1 MRRLRQPFSGPSDF
15 RASLLMSDDRSTWI
29 RQSSQLALVTA
40 GFHVLQFLASAV
52 LWMIA
57 GSASLAAFGLD
68 AIVSA
73 FASFVLAI
81 RIHRSFET
89 LGDNWRSRG
98 AAIGYLVGA
107 AIALYLAV
115 SQLWWRHWSTGAVQG
130 DRSPLVLGIVLAAV
144 SMLVIPIVG
153 SYMKVLAVEL
163 RSQPLKAAA
172 IFTFGNSYLS
182 MVLLVALL
190 INAGMGFR
198 WGDAVGGLVMFPFLA
213 QKGLQILIDEGK
225 QEYVEE

>member
-1 MRRLRQPFSGPSDF
+1 MPDE
-15 RASLLMSDDRSTWI
+15 RSKWI
-29 RQSSQLALVTA
+29 RQYFLLALVTG
-40 GFHVLQFLASAV
+40 GFHFLQFLASGI
-52 LWMIA
+52 LWMIT
-57 GSASLAAFGLD
+57 GSAALAAFGLD

-73 FASFVLAI
+73 FAACVLATRI
-81 RIHRSFET
+81 RRSFDT
-89 LGDNWRSRG
+89 ISDNWRSRT
-98 AAIGYLVGA
+98 AAIGYLAGA
-107 AIALYLAV
+107 AIALGLSVA
-115 SQLWWRHWSTGAVQG
+115 QLWSRPWLAGQDNLRLFT
-130 DRSPLVLGIVLAAV
+130 VLGIVLATV

-153 SYMKVLAVEL
+153 SYMKLLAVEL

-190 INAGMGFR
+190 MNAGMGFR
-198 WGDAVGGLVMFPFLA
+198 WADAAGGLVMFPFLA

>member
-1 MRRLRQPFSGPSDF
+1 MA
-15 RASLLMSDDRSTWI
+15 ASNEERTTWI
-29 RQSSQLALVTA
+29 RHSFLFALVTA
-40 GFHVLQFLASAV
+40 GFHVLQFMASGA
-52 LWMIA
+52 LWSIT
-57 GSASLAAFGLD
+57 GSAALAVFGLD

-73 FASFVLAI
+73 FAATLLAI
-81 RIHRSFET
+81 RIQRSFET

-98 AAIGYLVGA
+98 VAVGYLVA
-107 AIALYLAV
+107 AALSLGV
-115 SQLWWRHWSTGAVQG
+115 SVYQLWTRRWSPP
-130 DRSPLVLGIVLAAV
+130 DFLILGIVLAAV

-153 SYMKVLAVEL
+153 SYLKVLAVEL

-190 INAGMGFR
+190 INSGMGLA

-225 QEYVEE
+225 QEYVED

>member
-1 MRRLRQPFSGPSDF
+1 MKDLLSHLR
-15 RASLLMSDDRSTWI
+15 AAC
-29 RQSSQLALVTA
+29 LATVALTV
-40 GFHVLQFLASAV
+40 VLCGLYPLAV
-52 LWMIA
+52 
-57 GSASLAAFGLD
+57 FGLD

>member
-1 MRRLRQPFSGPSDF
+1 MHRLRWRVRRTSHL
-15 RASLLMSDDRSTWI
+15 RAGILMQDDRATWI
-29 RQSSQLALVTA
+29 RQSLQLALVTA
-40 GFHVLQFLASAV
+40 GFHFLQFLAAAV
-52 LWMIA
+52 LWAITR
-57 GSASLAAFGLD
+57 SAALAAFGLD
-68 AIVSA
+68 AVVSA
-73 FASFVLAI
+73 YASLVLAT
-81 RIHRSFET
+81 RIHRSFDT

-98 AAIGYLVGA
+98 AAFGYLAGA
-107 AIALYLAV
+107 AIALFLSV
-115 SQLWWRHWSTGAVQG
+115 GQLWSARWSMGTI
-130 DRSPLVLGIVLAAV
+130 LGVVLAAV

-172 IFTFGNSYLS
+172 VFTFGNSYLS

-190 INAGMGFR
+190 INVGMGFR
-198 WGDAVGGLVMFPFLA
+198 WGDAAGGLVMFPFLA

>member
-1 MRRLRQPFSGPSDF
+1 MP
-15 RASLLMSDDRSTWI
+15 DDRATWI
-29 RQSSQLALVTA
+29 RHSFLFALIAA
-40 GFHVLQFLASAV
+40 GFHFLQFAGAGL
-52 LWMIA
+52 LWGLT
-57 GSASLAAFGLD
+57 GSAALAAFGLD
-68 AIVSA
+68 AVVSA
-73 FASFVLAI
+73 FAALLLAG
-81 RIHRSFET
+81 RIHRSFDT

-98 AAIGYLVGA
+98 VAIGYLA
-107 AIALYLAV
+107 ASALALILSVA
-115 SQLWWRHWSTGAVQG
+115 QLWSRQWSTGT
-130 DRSPLVLGIVLAAV
+130 LLGIILAAV

-190 INAGMGFR
+190 VNRGMGFR

-213 QKGLQILIDEGK
+213 QKGLQILIDEGN
-225 QEYVEE
+225 QEYVED

>member
-1 MRRLRQPFSGPSDF
+1 M
-15 RASLLMSDDRSTWI
+15 ADDRPTWI
-29 RQSSQLALVTA
+29 HQSFQLALVTA
-40 GFHVLQFLASAV
+40 GFHALQFLASAV
-52 LWMIA
+52 LWVIT
-57 GSASLAAFGLD
+57 GSAALAAFGLD
-68 AIVSA
+68 AAVSA
-73 FASFVLAI
+73 FAALVLAT

-89 LGDNWRSRG
+89 LGENWRSRI
-98 AAIGYLVGA
+98 AAFGYLAGA
-107 AIALYLAV
+107 VIALYLAV
-115 SQLWWRHWSTGAVQG
+115 AQLWTRQWSPGT
-130 DRSPLVLGIVLAAV
+130 RLGIVLAAV

-182 MVLLVALL
+182 MVLLVTLL
-190 INAGMGFR
+190 VNSGMGFR
-198 WGDAVGGLVMFPFLA
+198 WGDAVGGLVMFPFLV

>member
-1 MRRLRQPFSGPSDF
+1 M
-15 RASLLMSDDRSTWI
+15 AEDRVTWI
-29 RQSSQLALVTA
+29 RHSFQLALVTA
-40 GFHVLQFLASAV
+40 GFHVLQFAASGL
-52 LWMIA
+52 LWGLT
-57 GSASLAAFGLD
+57 GSSAIAAFGVD

-73 FASFVLAI
+73 FAALLLAL

-98 AAIGYLVGA
+98 VGIGYLA
-107 AIALYLAV
+107 ASALVLV
-115 SQLWWRHWSTGAVQG
+115 LSVLQMWS
-130 DRSPLVLGIVLAAV
+130 RRWSPPTFLILGIVLAAV

-163 RSQPLKAAA
+163 RNQPLKAAA

-190 INAGMGFR
+190 INRGMGFA

-213 QKGLQILIDEGK
+213 QKGLQVLIDEGK
-225 QEYVEE
+225 QEYVED

>member
-1 MRRLRQPFSGPSDF
+1 MP
-15 RASLLMSDDRSTWI
+15 DDRATWI
-29 RQSSQLALVTA
+29 RHSFQLALVTA
-40 GFHVLQFLASAV
+40 GFHALQFLASAA
-52 LWMIA
+52 LWVIT
-57 GSASLAAFGLD
+57 GSAALAAFGLD

-73 FASFVLAI
+73 FAALVLAS

-98 AAIGYLVGA
+98 AAFGYLAGA
-107 AIALYLAV
+107 AIALVLAITR
-115 SQLWWRHWSTGAVQG
+115 LWLG
-130 DRSPLVLGIVLAAV
+130 RSSPGTILGITLAAV

-153 SYMKVLAVEL
+153 SYMKSLAIEL

-182 MVLLVALL
+182 MVLLVSLL

-198 WGDAVGGLVMFPFLA
+198 WGDTVGGLVMIPFLA

>member
-1 MRRLRQPFSGPSDF
+1 MHRLRQSVGRTSDL
-15 RASLLMSDDRSTWI
+15 RAGVLMPDDRVTWI
-29 RQSSQLALVTA
+29 RQSFQLALVTA
-40 GFHVLQFLASAV
+40 GFHLLQFLASLF
-52 LWMIA
+52 LWMVTR
-57 GSASLAAFGLD
+57 SAALATFGLD
-68 AIVSA
+68 AVVSA
-73 FASFVLAI
+73 FAALVLATRI
-81 RIHRSFET
+81 RRSFDT

-107 AIALYLAV
+107 VIALYLAV
-115 SQLWWRHWSTGAVQG
+115 SQLWSRHWSAET
-130 DRSPLVLGIVLAAV
+130 PLGIVLAAV

-190 INAGMGFR
+190 INTGMGFR
-198 WGDAVGGLVMFPFLA
+198 WGDPVGALVMFPFLV

>member
-1 MRRLRQPFSGPSDF
+1 MPE
-15 RASLLMSDDRSTWI
+15 DRSTWI
-29 RQSSQLALVTA
+29 RQSFQLTLVTA
-40 GFHVLQFLASAV
+40 GFHFLQFAASAV
-52 LWMIA
+52 LWVIT
-57 GSASLAAFGLD
+57 GSAALAAYGLD
-68 AIVSA
+68 ALVSA
-73 FASFVLAI
+73 FAALVVAI

-98 AAIGYLVGA
+98 AAFGYLAGA

-115 SQLWWRHWSTGAVQG
+115 AQFWSREWSMGT
-130 DRSPLVLGIVLAAV
+130 VLGIVLATV

-153 SYMKVLAVEL
+153 SYMKLLAVEL

-190 INAGMGFR
+190 MNAGMGFR
-198 WGDAVGGLVMFPFLA
+198 WGDALGGLVMFPFLA

>member
-1 MRRLRQPFSGPSDF
+1 MAPSPG
-15 RASLLMSDDRSTWI
+15 DDRATWI
-29 RQSSQLALVTA
+29 RQSFQLALVTA
-40 GFHVLQFLASAV
+40 GFHFLQFLAAAI
-52 LWMIA
+52 LWTINS
-57 GSASLAAFGLD
+57 SASLATFGLD

-73 FASFVLAI
+73 FAAFTLAR
-81 RIHRSFET
+81 RIYRSFET
-89 LGDNWRSRG
+89 LGENWRSRG
-98 AAIGYLVGA
+98 VAIGYLIGA
-107 AIALYLAV
+107 AVALVLSVMRFWGAK
-115 SQLWWRHWSTGAVQG
+115 WSEGA
-130 DRSPLVLGIVLAAV
+130 VLGILLAAV
-144 SMLVIPIVG
+144 SMLIIPIVG

-190 INAGMGFR
+190 IHSGMGFQ
-198 WGDAVGGLVMFPFLA
+198 WGDAAGGLVMVPFLA

>member
-1 MRRLRQPFSGPSDF
+1 
-15 RASLLMSDDRSTWI
+15 MSDDRATWI
-29 RQSSQLALVTA
+29 HQSFQLALVTA
-40 GFHVLQFLASAV
+40 AFHILQFLASGI
-52 LWMIA
+52 LWVIT
-57 GSASLAAFGLD
+57 GSAALAAFGLD
-68 AIVSA
+68 AAVSA
-73 FASFVLAI
+73 FAALVLASRI
-81 RIHRSFET
+81 RRSFET

-98 AAIGYLVGA
+98 AAFGYLAAA

-115 SQLWWRHWSTGAVQG
+115 AQLWSRQWSNGTI
-130 DRSPLVLGIVLAAV
+130 LGIVVAAV
-144 SMLVIPIVG
+144 SMLVVPILG

-163 RSQPLKAAA
+163 RNQPLKAAA

-190 INAGMGFR
+190 INVGMGLR
-198 WGDAVGGLVMFPFLA
+198 WGDAAGGLVMFPFLA

>member
-1 MRRLRQPFSGPSDF
+1 MQSEQGERSKAHFACCRP
-15 RASLLMSDDRSTWI
+15 AISL
-29 RQSSQLALVTA
+29 
-40 GFHVLQFLASAV
+40 
-52 LWMIA
+52 
-57 GSASLAAFGLD
+57 
-68 AIVSA
+68 
-73 FASFVLAI
+73 VLAI
-81 RIHRSFET
+81 
-89 LGDNWRSRG
+89 
-98 AAIGYLVGA
+98 A
-107 AIALYLAV
+107 
-115 SQLWWRHWSTGAVQG
+115 QLWSRRWSEGT
-130 DRSPLVLGIVLAAV
+130 LLGITLAAV

-163 RSQPLKAAA
+163 RCQPLKAAA

>member
-1 MRRLRQPFSGPSDF
+1 MP
-15 RASLLMSDDRSTWI
+15 DDRTTWI
-29 RQSSQLALVTA
+29 RHSFQLALVTA
-40 GFHVLQFLASAV
+40 GFHLLQFLAAAV
-52 LWMIA
+52 LWITN
-57 GSASLAAFGLD
+57 GSAALAAFGLD
-68 AIVSA
+68 AVVSA
-73 FASFVLAI
+73 VASLILAS

-89 LGDNWRSRG
+89 LADNWRSR
-98 AAIGYLVGA
+98 AVAYGYLGGA
-107 AIALYLAV
+107 VIVLGLSIAQFWFA
-115 SQLWWRHWSTGAVQG
+115 RWSTGTI
-130 DRSPLVLGIVLAAV
+130 LGIVLAAV

-190 INAGMGFR
+190 MNAGMGFR
-198 WGDAVGGLVMFPFLA
+198 WADAAGGVVMFPFLA

>member
-1 MRRLRQPFSGPSDF
+1 MP
-15 RASLLMSDDRSTWI
+15 DDRATWI
-29 RQSSQLALVTA
+29 RHSFQLALVTA
-40 GFHVLQFLASAV
+40 GFHLLQFFAAGL
-52 LWMIA
+52 LWSVT
-57 GSASLAAFGLD
+57 GSAALAAFGLD
-68 AIVSA
+68 SGVSA
-73 FASFVLAI
+73 FAALLLAS
-81 RIHRSFET
+81 RIHRSFDT

-98 AAIGYLVGA
+98 VAVGYLVSSALILFLAIAQLWSRHWYTGIGTMLGIILA
-107 AIALYLAV
+107 AI
-115 SQLWWRHWSTGAVQG
+115 
-130 DRSPLVLGIVLAAV
+130 

-190 INAGMGFR
+190 VNHGMGYP
-198 WGDAVGGLVMFPFLA
+198 WGDGVGGLVMFPFLA
-213 QKGLQILIDEGK
+213 QKGLQILIEEGK